1 MQLLLSLPDEV
12 DDVAI
17 ADAAASRRIGVRP
30 LSPLHLVP
38 SQERGLLLGYGRLS
52 EGRID
57 QAVGALS
64 AVIMEASAAHRPRRS
79 RT

>member
-1 MQLLLSLPDEV
+1 VSAIRRHIARRVAANAPARFMPRDRLTFSDKRAI
-12 DDVAI
+12 DVEYR
-17 ADAAASRRIGVRP
+17 DVC
-30 LSPLHLVP
+30 
-38 SQERGLLLGYGRLS
+38 GRLS